1 MNGNRIMAMATLF
14 LLTGA
19 FPGWA
24 DVTLDGTMG
33 PAGAVAGPEYDIRA
47 EYGRQSGGNL
57 FHSFGRF
64 SVGAGERA
72 TFSGPGSVSNIIG
85 RVTGGDLSR
94 IDGTLR
100 STISGADLF
109 LLNPAGVIF
118 GAGASLDL
126 TGAFHVG
133 AADALNFSDG
143 NAFSAFP
150 APNEI
155 LSAAPPSAFGFLDG
169 GADGEVRIEGDLS
182 VPAGESLTVAGRD
195 VTVSGSLSAPDG
207 RVRLD
212 AVAGPGEAPL
222 GIEDDPPPADG
233 DVILAPGASV
243 DVSGDG
249 GGTVVI
255 RGGRFYADE
264 AAIWAETYGDVDG
277 GRIDIETGDGG
288 VTLDGGSLIL
298 TDTEAGGDAA
308 DVTIRSDGPVT
319 LTGFD
324 ADDQSAAISA
334 NAWGEYEDAGDA
346 GDVTVESRSGGIT
359 VTDGAAIETASY
371 GVGAAGAVT
380 LEAAGAVSFSGIA
393 GRGWGAR
400 VRAGAE
406 TRYSGDAG
414 DVTIS
419 ADRITLSDGAL
430 IDSSTFGPGRGGE
443 VRLTAQNEVI
453 FSGTDADGLG
463 SGVIARTDGSD
474 FDAGDAGNVSV
485 TADSLTLSDGGWIG
499 NTSSGPGRG
508 GDVTVEAAGVVRF
521 EGVDGNGDA
530 SRIYTTALGES
541 EDAGNAG
548 DVRISAGSIE
558 MTDGGGVTASTSGP
572 GRSGA
577 VDLTARETIRITGV
591 NPEGATSD
599 GLGSGVYARSR
610 LEVGEEP
617 DDPAGGDAGNITL
630 SALTIVIEDG
640 AAVNNSTW
648 GAGDAGDIGLNAE
661 TVTVSGGG
669 TGLFSRSE
677 SWEPAGGDGGSI
689 TVAADRVSVTHGA
702 TVGTA
707 SYGGG
712 RGGDVTI
719 TATGPVGFSGLDDDG
734 IAPAVFTRAE
744 GEETDAGDAGNIR
757 IEGRRITLGDGGLI
771 ESASYGGG
779 GGGDLTLVAGESV
792 TLSGTEGDGSGARIA
807 VGAETSYARD
817 AGRVTIETGDLTL
830 NDGAFI
836 DSLTFGTGRG
846 GDVSIA
852 ATGTVRLAGI
862 DGDGLGSGIIARADG
877 ADEDAGRGGD
887 VTINAAEIRFDDG
900 GWIGNT
906 SDGGGRGGDV
916 TITAAGAIHF
926 GGVDGDGY
934 ASQVYTSTLSDEPY
948 AKEAGDITLS
958 AGSITFTDGAGLTAS
973 TRGQGDAGRIEVRTP
988 GTLRLEGGN
997 PHGENRDGYGSGLYA
1012 RATGTG
1018 PDAGTGGRI
1027 SVSAGNLVLA
1037 DGGLITSST
1046 EGAGK
1051 GGDVVLDI
1059 AGTTQIEGIGTP
1071 DPDAEPRS
1079 SQTDFLDDGGTPA
1092 DAYPSG
1098 IYAGSTGPAP
1108 DAGAAGVIRLTGD
1121 EIRLSAGG
1129 RIATS
1134 ADNAGG
1140 GAMTIR
1146 VNRRLYL
1153 LDGRITTSVALGAG
1167 DGGDVT
1173 IDHPRFVILNGA
1185 EIIARAWEGT
1195 GGNISIA
1202 ADHFIRTTDSVV
1214 DASSR
1219 LGIDGV
1225 VEIASPEV
1233 DVSGGLAVLPTDF
1246 LDAAQWL
1253 ATPCAARSG
1262 ESVSRFVIS
1271 GRDGVP
1277 PPYDGVLGSPYAEM
1291 ERTGPDEGDVCP

>member
-1 MNGNRIMAMATLF
+1 M
-14 LLTGA
+14 
-19 FPGWA
+19 
-24 DVTLDGTMG
+24 
-33 PAGAVAGPEYDIRA
+33 
-47 EYGRQSGGNL
+47 
-57 FHSFGRF
+57 
-64 SVGAGERA
+64 
-72 TFSGPGSVSNIIG
+72 
-85 RVTGGDLSR
+85 
-94 IDGTLR
+94 
-100 STISGADLF
+100 
-109 LLNPAGVIF
+109 
-118 GAGASLDL
+118 
-126 TGAFHVG
+126 
-133 AADALNFSDG
+133 
-143 NAFSAFP
+143 
-150 APNEI
+150 
-155 LSAAPPSAFGFLDG
+155 
-169 GADGEVRIEGDLS
+169 
-182 VPAGESLTVAGRD
+182 
-195 VTVSGSLSAPDG
+195 
-207 RVRLD
+207 
-212 AVAGPGEAPL
+212 
-222 GIEDDPPPADG
+222 
-233 DVILAPGASV
+233 
-243 DVSGDG
+243 
-249 GGTVVI
+249 
-255 RGGRFYADE
+255 
-264 AAIWAETYGDVDG
+264 
-277 GRIDIETGDGG
+277 
-288 VTLDGGSLIL
+288 
-298 TDTEAGGDAA
+298 
-308 DVTIRSDGPVT
+308 
-319 LTGFD
+319 
-324 ADDQSAAISA
+324 
-334 NAWGEYEDAGDA
+334 
-346 GDVTVESRSGGIT
+346 TVESRSGGIT

-371 GVGAAGAVT
+371 GVGAAGSVT
-380 LEAAGAVSFSGIA
+380 LEAAGSVSFSGTND
-393 GRGWGAR
+393 RGWGAR

-443 VRLTAQNEVI
+443 VRLTAQNDVI
-453 FSGTDADGLG
+453 FSGTDDDGLG

-474 FDAGDAGNVSV
+474 PDAGDAGNVTV
-485 TADSLTLSDGGWIG
+485 LGGSLTLTDGGWIG

-508 GDVTVEAAGVVRF
+508 GNVTVETAGAVRF
-521 EGVDGNGDA
+521 EGVDGNADA
-530 SRIYTTALGES
+530 SRIYTSALGES
-541 EDAGNAG
+541 EDAGDAG
-548 DVRISAGSIE
+548 NVRISAGSIE

-572 GRSGA
+572 GRGGA
-577 VDLTARETIRITGV
+577 VDLTAGETLRMTGV

-617 DDPAGGDAGNITL
+617 GEPAGGDAGNITL

-648 GAGDAGDIGLNAE
+648 GAGDAGAIGLTAG

-669 TGLFSRSE
+669 TGMFSRSE

-689 TVAADRVSVTHGA
+689 TMNADRVSVTHGA

-719 TATGPVGFSGLDDDG
+719 TATGPVNFSGLDDDG

-744 GEETDAGDAGNIR
+744 GEETDAGDAGDIR

-779 GGGDLTLVAGESV
+779 GGGDVALVAGHADGV
-792 TLSGTEGDGSGARIA
+792 ITLSGTEADGSGARIA

-830 NDGAFI
+830 NDGALI

-846 GDVSIA
+846 GDVAIT
-852 ATGTVRLAGI
+852 ATGTVRLAGV

-887 VTINAAEIRFDDG
+887 VAIEAAEIRFEDG

-906 SDGGGRGGDV
+906 SDGGGRGGNV
-916 TITAAGAIHF
+916 TLTATGPIHF
-926 GGVDGDGY
+926 SGADGDGY
-934 ASQVYTSTLSDEPY
+934 ASQVYTSALSDEPY

-973 TRGQGDAGRIEVRTP
+973 TRGLGDAGRIEIRTP

-1012 RATGTG
+1012 RATGTE
-1018 PDAGTGGRI
+1018 PDAGAGGRI
-1027 SVSAGNLVLA
+1027 TVAAGNLVIS

-1046 EGAGK
+1046 QGAGK
-1051 GGDVVLDI
+1051 GGDVVLEI
-1059 AGTTQIEGIGTP
+1059 AGTTQIDGIGTP
-1071 DPDAEPRS
+1071 DPEAEPRS
-1079 SQTDFLDDGGTPA
+1079 SQTDFLEAGGTPA
-1092 DAYPSG
+1092 SEYPSG
-1098 IYAGSTGPAP
+1098 IYAVSTGPAP

-1121 EIRLSAGG
+1121 EIRLTDGG

-1140 GAMTIR
+1140 GAMNIG
-1146 VNRRLYL
+1146 VGRRLYL

-1233 DVSGGLAVLPTDF
+1233 DVGGGLAILPADF

-1253 ATPCAARSG
+1253 ATPCEARTG

-1277 PPYDGVLGSPYAEM
+1277 PPYDGVLGSPWPEQEA
-1291 ERTGPDEGDVCP
+1291 TGPEEGDVCP